1 MSQDFQVRRA
11 TLEELPALGELWR
24 AMHFETQ
31 DLERRLTEF
40 QVAVSPDGQLLGA
53 IAFEVSGRQGRMHS
67 EAFVDFALADAVRHA
82 FWQRVQLLSLNYGV
96 VRVWTQET
104 VPFWRQCGLDT
115 PPPDKMGKLPTT
127 WAALPGNWLTTQV
140 RDEDAVEHA
149 LDKEFVKFREME
161 KAAGQSLIRPV
172 KALNTLAT
180 WLAIIL
186 SILVFGA
193 ALYLL
198 SHRELLSGPRP

>member
-11 TLEELPALGELWR
+11 TLEDLPALGDLWR
-24 AMHFETQ
+24 SMHFETQ

-40 QVAVSPDGQLLGA
+40 QVAVSPEGQLLGT

-67 EAFVDFALADAVRHA
+67 EAFTDFALADALRHA
-82 FWQRVQLLSLNYGV
+82 FWQRIQLLSLNYGV

-104 VPFWRQCGLDT
+104 VPYWRQCGLDA
-115 PPPDKMGKLPTT
+115 PPPEKMDKLPAA
-127 WAALPGNWLTTQV
+127 WAGIPGAWLTTQL

-149 LDKEFVKFREME
+149 LDKEFVRFKEME

-172 KALNTLAT
+172 KAMNTLAT
-180 WLAIIL
+180 WLAFIIAF
-186 SILVFGA
+186 LVIAA
-193 ALYLL
+193 ALYVL